1 MDKIGIFMW
10 FCKLDVGKY
19 FYKNLKIQNT
29 ICLARNRNFAYV
41 SKTYKIREFGGDN
54 NGRC

>member
-1 MDKIGIFMW
+1 MW